1 MKKRIKKKILKKRRE
16 LLDAVVIILDDI
28 DPMGLL
34 HTASKAG
41 FTLEEEYEPEAREIV
56 ARLDDRMKFRDFEN
70 ELKRIFD
77 AYFYFPDVSR
87 EYYIAAARKIM
98 NAWLVF
104 QGRQTI
110 DFPDDIELPQH
121 ADPIVV
127 EVD

>member
-1 MKKRIKKKILKKRRE
+1 MKRRIQKKILKNRIQ
-16 LLDAVVIILDDI
+16 LLATVVKILDDI

-34 HTASKAG
+34 FIASKAD
-41 FTLEEEYEPEAREIV
+41 FTLEEEYLPEAKEIV
-56 ARLDDRMKFRDFEN
+56 ARLDNRMKLKDIEN
-70 ELKRIFD
+70 DLIRIFD
-77 AYFYFPDVSR
+77 YYFYFPDIPR

-104 QGRQTI
+104 QGRQAV

-121 ADPIVV
+121 PEPIIV

>member
-1 MKKRIKKKILKKRRE
+1 M
-16 LLDAVVIILDDI
+16 ASVVIILDDI

-34 HTASKAG
+34 FTASKAG
-41 FTLEEEYEPEAREIV
+41 FTLEEEYHPEAREIV
-56 ARLDDRMKFRDFEN
+56 ARLDDRMRLKDIEN
-70 ELKRIFD
+70 DLIRIFD
-77 AYFYFPDVSR
+77 YYFYFPDIAR

-104 QGRQTI
+104 QGRQAV

-121 ADPIVV
+121 SEPIIV